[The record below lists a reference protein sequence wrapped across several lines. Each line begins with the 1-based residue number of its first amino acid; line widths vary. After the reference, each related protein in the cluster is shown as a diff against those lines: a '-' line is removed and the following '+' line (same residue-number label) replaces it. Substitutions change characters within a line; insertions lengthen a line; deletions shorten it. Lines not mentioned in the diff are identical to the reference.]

1 MGTGS
6 VNIENTKNL
15 TVLETHVK
23 NNKGFEVAGILLQNS
38 QNILIKNSTFL
49 LNTNLGTQASALS
62 VKQTKNLDI
71 NYS

>member
-23 NNKGFEVAGILLQNS
+23 NNKGFEVAGILL
-38 QNILIKNSTFL
+38 
-49 LNTNLGTQASALS
+49 
-62 VKQTKNLDI
+62 
-71 NYS
+71 